1 MVINLL
7 LYVFLMFVNMS
18 LNRIDFSYIYFF
30 FRMNIKKKK
39 LNSE

>member
-18 LNRIDFSYIYFF
+18 LNLIDFLYIYFF
-30 FRMNIKKKK
+30 FCMNIKKKK